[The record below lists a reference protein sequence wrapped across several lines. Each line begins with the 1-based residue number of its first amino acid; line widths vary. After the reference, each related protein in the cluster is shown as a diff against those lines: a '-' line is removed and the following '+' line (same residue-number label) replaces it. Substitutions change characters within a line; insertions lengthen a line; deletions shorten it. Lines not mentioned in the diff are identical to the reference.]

1 MSQRDTLA
9 LMSEENATQTTWD
22 SVTDTSSAVVTQ
34 SPPTEVPSD
43 TQPPLI
49 ESVASDPQ
57 NPVPAETS
65 PLETTEPAQVE
76 PEAEAVRESE
86 SLTPTPEEKSK
97 DDYVAEADD
106 PPEIAAL
113 STPAAKRWAQRQFK
127 DAAPTRKFVSYDVPI
142 SEFGDDLASRS
153 PSRYTEHVKDVV
165 QHHHDYASQMLFGMP
180 FEDVKARLSNGQ
192 PSTTTETV
200 STTIPTAEELNLL
213 SNEDIVE
220 RMRQLATA
228 QPNEETEKLRSQVGE
243 LKSKLEGLTGKITT
257 QEQTERQT
265 QVMQIQNDVYND
277 VWKVVDE
284 CKRDWGLEVKA
295 DDPPRIANLKR
306 AAARILDSD
315 TEPTFDQDESNL
327 KVVEYVVNAAK
338 RLEKDN
344 ARREIDNLKVRARA
358 AATKVKDSPEVK
370 EILDEIT
377 AYANKSKA
385 TTRATSPAPPA
396 PGSATGVT
404 IKPPTTWDE
413 AIEQSRVAA

>member
-1 MSQRDTLA
+1 
-9 LMSEENATQTTWD
+9 MSEEATPQTTWD
-22 SVTDTSSAVVTQ
+22 SVTGDTPNAVTTQ
-34 SPPTEVPSD
+34 TPPPEVPSD
-43 TQPPLI
+43 TQPPPI
-49 ESVASDPQ
+49 ESEAAAPQ
-57 NPVPAETS
+57 NPPAETS

-76 PEAEAVRESE
+76 PETEAVRESE
-86 SLTPTPEEKSK
+86 SLAPTSEETPK

-142 SEFGDDLASRS
+142 SEFGDELQDRS
-153 PSRYTEHVKDVV
+153 PSRYTEHVQDVV
-165 QHHHDYASQMLFGMP
+165 DHHVDFASQRMFGMSYK
-180 FEDVKARLSNGQ
+180 DVKARLSNGQ
-192 PSTTTETV
+192 PSTTTEAV
-200 STTIPTAEELNLL
+200 ASVIPSSEEIDTLTN
-213 SNEDIVE
+213 DQIIE

-228 QPNEETEKLRSQVGE
+228 QPNEETEQLRTQVGE
-243 LKSKLEGLTGKITT
+243 LQKQLEAVTGKITT
-257 QEQTERQT
+257 HEQTERQQ
-265 QVMQIQNDVYND
+265 QVTQIQNDVYGQ

-315 TEPTFDQDESNL
+315 TEPTFDEDESNR

-344 ARREIDNLKVRARA
+344 AFREVDNLKVRARA

-370 EILDEIT
+370 EILDEIN
-377 AYANKSKA
+377 AYAAKSKA
-385 TTRATSPAPPA
+385 VTRATSPAPPA
-396 PGSATGVT
+396 PGSSTGVT
-404 IKPPTTWDE
+404 IKPPTNWDE
-413 AIEQSRVAA
+413 AIEQAQAAA

>member
-1 MSQRDTLA
+1 MP
-9 LMSEENATQTTWD
+9 EENATQTTWD
-22 SVTDTSSAVVTQ
+22 SVTATPNDAVTQ
-34 SPPTEVPSD
+34 VPPSEASSD
-43 TQPPLI
+43 TQPLPL
-49 ESVASDPQ
+49 ETVATDPQ
-57 NPVPAETS
+57 NPAPAETS
-65 PLETTEPAQVE
+65 PLETTETAQVE
-76 PEAEAVRESE
+76 PEAEPVRESE
-86 SLTPTPEEKSK
+86 SLTPEPESEKPK

-142 SEFGDDLASRS
+142 EEFGDDLASRS
-153 PSRYTEHVKDVV
+153 PSRYTEHVQDVIR
-165 QHHHDYASQMLFGMP
+165 HHYDFATEQLFGMKY
-180 FEDVKARLSNGQ
+180 EDVKARLGNGQ

-200 STTIPTAEELNLL
+200 ASTTIPTAEELNLL
-213 SNEDIVE
+213 TNEDIVE
-220 RMRQLATA
+220 RMKQLATA
-228 QPNEETEKLRSQVGE
+228 QPNEETEKLRGQVGD
-243 LKSKLEGLTGKITT
+243 LQKQLDAVTGKISTH
-257 QEQTERQT
+257 EQTERQA
-265 QVMQIQNDVYND
+265 QVTRIQNDVYSQ

-315 TEPTFDQDESNL
+315 TEPSFDEDESNR
-327 KVVEYVVNAAK
+327 KVVEYVVNAAN

-344 ARREIDNLKVRARA
+344 AYREVDNLKVRARA

-370 EILDEIT
+370 EILDEIN

-385 TTRATSPAPPA
+385 VTRATSPAPPA
-396 PGSATGVT
+396 PGSSTGVT

-413 AIEQSRVAA
+413 AIEQSRAAA